1 MKQWFRK
8 IAAILIT
15 IITLGTY
22 IPPGFLTSHL
32 DQDKGSLA
40 SKSNVGE
47 ASFQPASESIIEDD
61 ERSSDDL
68 VEDERGTQAIFAQ
81 VMTEKAKEQTLTK
94 FGDKIASQVED
105 EFMTTILPHMEI
117 VLEMILA
124 EAGEEESIYFG
135 ITEDPTPGYG
145 EKIFNIYD
153 YRTKKDIARFDVRR
167 ENRPLDGHWFNFHYH
182 LGKDNFEKHY
192 ELGEIFWD
200 KNMPPKWMA

>member
-15 IITLGTY
+15 IITLGLY

-32 DQDKGSLA
+32 DQDKENLA
-40 SKSNVGE
+40 SKSNADE
-47 ASFQPASESIIEDD
+47 ASFNSASGTLTESD
-61 ERSSDDL
+61 ERS
-68 VEDERGTQAIFAQ
+68 DEKQKTELATQDVFTQ
-81 VMTEKAKEQTLTK
+81 VITEKARQQTLTK

-105 EFMTTILPHMEI
+105 EFMTTILPHMEV

-135 ITEDPTPGYG
+135 ITENPTSGYG

-153 YRTKKDIARFDVRR
+153 YRTKKDVARFDVRR
-167 ENRPLDGHWFNFHYH
+167 DNRPLEGHFFNFHYH
-182 LGKDNFEKHY
+182 LSKDNFEKHY